1 VSRQEQERVPGYAGM
16 IAAGTDPR
24 EAWEQIRAE
33 LAASP
38 ETRAVIAA
46 LAEDEE
52 GRAALAYSRERW
64 AVHGFPP
71 PWEDAGP
78 QAAGGEERA

>member
-1 VSRQEQERVPGYAGM
+1 VPGYAGM
-16 IAAGTDPR
+16 VAAGADPR
-24 EAWEQIRAE
+24 EAWEAIRAE
-33 LAASP
+33 LAAGP

-46 LAEDEE
+46 LAGDEE

-71 PWEDAGP
+71 PWEDAG
-78 QAAGGEERA
+78 EERA